1 MQRVHYL
8 LRICCSSGKVDDEGL
23 STIRNDLEVRVRAFH
38 IRYILIDR
46 TIKLRLHSFIPLNLI
61 LAIFKKRSYDCISL
75 PNTRRSD
82 PVKVLSQERKQSHS
96 NVYWKIVV
104 AIVLYV

>member
-1 MQRVHYL
+1 MVALFYSFKPNFSNFQRRDL
-8 LRICCSSGKVDDEGL
+8 LR
-23 STIRNDLEVRVRAFH
+23 H
-38 IRYILIDR
+38 
-46 TIKLRLHSFIPLNLI
+46 
-61 LAIFKKRSYDCISL
+61 DCISL
-75 PNTRRSD
+75 PNTAQSD